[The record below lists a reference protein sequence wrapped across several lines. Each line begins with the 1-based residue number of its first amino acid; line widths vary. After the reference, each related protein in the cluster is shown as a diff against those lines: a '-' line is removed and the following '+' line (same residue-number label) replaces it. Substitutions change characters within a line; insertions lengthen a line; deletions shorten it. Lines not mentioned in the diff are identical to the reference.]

1 MRLRTDSHR
10 ERRRRDG
17 GISDRPQ
24 GLDVLGGNSY
34 CHGQN
39 YTSGAR
45 PKAALTAVA
54 ALAGLLVAACGTS
67 SGPSPTPSPLGQA
80 QLQRLYKNAA
90 NAYNTAEVPLAQ
102 AEYGYC
108 VAKSPP
114 GDLPRCEAALG
125 QDRQAT
131 IAYDNSL
138 RGLVFPAAAKADV
151 ATLLSDDTQLET
163 LLQQASTA
171 PSLAA
176 VTALTPQ
183 IFALIAT
190 TNGDAIKLRA
200 DLGLP
205 AATLLPTMTPG
216 PAA

>member
-1 MRLRTDSHR
+1 M
-10 ERRRRDG
+10 
-17 GISDRPQ
+17 
-24 GLDVLGGNSY
+24 LGGNSD

-45 PKAALTAVA
+45 PKAATAGVV
-54 ALAGLLVAACGTS
+54 ALAGLLIAGCGS
-67 SGPSPTPSPLGQA
+67 STGPSPTQTPVDQA

-108 VAKSPP
+108 VAASPP
-114 GDLPRCEAALG
+114 GNLMKCETALS

-138 RGLVFPAAAKADV
+138 RGMVLPAGAKADV
-151 ATLLSDDTQLET
+151 AKLLSDDAQLET

-183 IFALIAT
+183 IFNLITT
-190 TNGDAIKLRA
+190 TNADANRLRV

-205 AATLLPTMTPG
+205 VATPLPTATAT